1 MTTKPYELLARFK
14 ADGTIAG
21 VSVRTI
27 TTVNGKDYESD
38 PAPLSG
44 ATDPAFIAFAEAF
57 AAAVVAERDALLA
70 EKDTWQSQIDTL
82 TAEKAALQAQLDALQ
97 ESTAVVTAVKGRIA
111 LKRAGLLETV
121 EQAVTTANGET
132 QIWWEYAAEW
142 HRNSPV
148 LVALGHG
155 IGLTDEQIDELFAVA
170 AGIA

>member
-14 ADGTIAG
+14 PDGTIAG
-21 VSVRTI
+21 ALVRTI
-27 TTVNGKDYESD
+27 TTFNGKEHEDD
-38 PAPLSG
+38 PVPLSG
-44 ATDPAFIAFAEAF
+44 ATDPAFTAFAETF

-70 EKDTWQSQIDTL
+70 EKATWQSQIDTL

-132 QIWWEYAAEW
+132 QVWWEYAAEW

-148 LVALGHG
+148 LEALGHG
-155 IGLTDEQIDELFAVA
+155 IGLTDEQIDKLFAVA